1 MNTKK
6 SKTLPIIITIIF
18 IMIIVYLFMNIKQ
31 TTISCKKVKTFDSDI
46 QLTETITSLMD
57 NNRRINHIEV
67 TKKITV
73 PEKHPKREQALKG
86 IKNAVEKTL
95 EYLGDKATV
104 EVDSNSVF
112 VHIVVE
118 NKELVLLD
126 NINIIDN
133 NGEISVE
140 IDVNTKSSNVVS
152 LQVGDT
158 YSDGELLT
166 HLKNNGYSCQ

>member
-1 MNTKK
+1 MNSKK
-6 SKTLPIIITIIF
+6 SKKLPIIITIIF
-18 IMIIVYLFMNIKQ
+18 IIIIVYLFTNIKQ
-31 TTISCKKVKTFDSDI
+31 TTISCKKVRVFDSDI

-67 TKKITV
+67 TKKITI
-73 PEKHPKREQALKG
+73 PEKYAKREKALQG
-86 IKNAVEKTL
+86 IKNAIENTL
-95 EYLGDKATV
+95 EYLGNKATI

-158 YSDGELLT
+158 YSDGELLK